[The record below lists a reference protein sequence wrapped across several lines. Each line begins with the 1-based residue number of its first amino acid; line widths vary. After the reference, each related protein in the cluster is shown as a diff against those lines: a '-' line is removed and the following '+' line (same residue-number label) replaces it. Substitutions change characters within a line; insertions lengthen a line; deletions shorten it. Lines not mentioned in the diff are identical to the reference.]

1 MKKTFFAIAAIV
13 AGSAPAIAQTNVQ
26 IYGIVDA
33 GISRSDNGVLKN
45 TTLDS
50 GIQSGSR
57 IGFRGTEDL
66 GGGLA
71 AVFTLENGFSADT
84 GNLGQGGRLFGRQAF
99 VGLNSNFGSL
109 KFGRQYNPIRSVVD
123 AIDPFNLGLAG
134 NASFVFNVYGD
145 RTDNTVNYS
154 TPNLGGFTGQVAYSL
169 GEVAGS
175 SSRGRSLGASVGYAR
190 GPMLLSLAYHDQ
202 NLVTATS
209 ADNGNAKTALLGGTY
224 DFGFAKAH
232 LAHAWNEASNAAGAD
247 TLDSRDLLV
256 GVTLPFGPHT
266 ILGSYIRRSDELV
279 GTRDANLFAIGYTY
293 ALSKRTNFYTSYG
306 RVSNDP
312 TATVNLG
319 SAVTAGNDPSVFN
332 VGVRHRF

>member
-1 MKKTFFAIAAIV
+1 MKKNIFATAAIIAAC
-13 AGSAPAIAQTNVQ
+13 APALAQTNVQ
-26 IYGIVDA
+26 IYGIADA
-33 GISRSDNGVLKN
+33 GISRADNGVLKN

-57 IGFRGTEDL
+57 LGFRGTEDL
-66 GGGLA
+66 GGGMS
-71 AVFTLENGFSADT
+71 AVFTLENGFAMDSGT
-84 GNLGQGGRLFGRQAF
+84 LGQGGRLFGRQAF
-99 VGLNSNFGSL
+99 VGLNSGVGSL
-109 KFGRQYNPIRSVVD
+109 KLGRQYNPIRTVVD

-145 RTDNTVNYS
+145 RTDNTINYS
-154 TPNLGGFTGQVAYSL
+154 TPNLGGFSGQLAYSL

-175 SSRGRSLGASVGYAR
+175 NSRGRSIGASAGYTG
-190 GPMLLSLAYHDQ
+190 GPLTVSLAYHDQ

-209 ADNGNAKTALLGGTY
+209 ADNGKARTTLLGGTY
-224 DFGFAKAH
+224 DFGIAKAH
-232 LAHAWNEASNAAGAD
+232 LAHAWNEGSNAAGAD
-247 TLDSRDLLV
+247 TVDSRDLLV

-266 ILGSYIRRSDELV
+266 FLGSYIRRSDKLV
-279 GTRDANLFAIGYTY
+279 GTRDANLYAIGYTY
-293 ALSKRTNFYTSYG
+293 AFSKRTNFYTSYG

-312 TATVNLG
+312 AATINLG